1 MVWTLCPSERKR
13 NKYEEGDMSTTTKTY
28 NCTHKIILS
37 FFVVKSNTF
46 PYHTHLIQ
54 DMSST
59 TSYNMK
65 KRTDEKKPK
74 APGTNIRQA
83 FCQVTK
89 IWDSSH
95 PASANDQRRGLML
108 CLQHI
113 GTIVREFLLIS
124 EIWPSDIP
132 SLPLCFVQIFS
143 KGAPYHDPHLVAGC

>member
-1 MVWTLCPSERKR
+1 MVWTLCPFERSVTSMRRETCRRQQK
-13 NKYEEGDMSTTTKTY
+13 
-28 NCTHKIILS
+28 HIIVLTRS
-37 FFVVKSNTF
+37 YYHFFEVKSNTF

-95 PASANDQRRGLML
+95 PASANDNARSDA

-113 GTIVREFLLIS
+113 GTIVRDFCWFLKFDPPTS
-124 EIWPSDIP
+124 PVY
-132 SLPLCFVQIFS
+132 LCVLVQIFS